1 VGQVAREVCRLLR
14 AVVLHGWGA
23 TLRLI
28 VLLTAMGAVA
38 VLVVAT
44 LGR

>member
-1 VGQVAREVCRLLR
+1 MGQVAQEVCRLMR
-14 AVVLHGWGA
+14 AVVLNGWGA

-38 VLVVAT
+38 VLVAVT